1 MSDSLLVR
9 GGRIVD
15 PSQEIDAVGD
25 VLIRDGIVSSVS
37 FGRQKSIALHDSTI
51 LEATGLVVSP
61 GFIDLHCHL
70 REPGSEEKE
79 TVATGALAAVNG
91 GFTTLCVMPNTEP
104 PLDTAPLIQF
114 LRRRAKEVGLARLLP
129 IACITR
135 GREGRRLVEMS
146 ELVEAGAVG
155 FSDDGDPVEDPFLMR
170 MALMYSAPL
179 RVPIIDH
186 CQDPSL
192 TQGGQVHEGW
202 VASRLG
208 LKGMPSAGEEVMAAR
223 DIELASL
230 TGGHIH
236 LAHISTSGTL
246 DLVRNAR
253 IRGVDVTAE
262 VTPQHLFLSEEAV
275 LGQAPMA
282 KETDPYAPL
291 TPFAYDTR
299 AKVNPPLRP
308 RQDVQAL
315 IQGLQAGAIDA
326 IATDHA
332 PHNLVDKACPFDQAA
347 FGISILE
354 TGVSMLLSLVAR
366 GSLELS
372 TVVRYLTVGPARVM
386 GPRWDRFGTLK
397 PGAVG
402 DVTIFDPSEKWVV
415 NTDDFASRGKNSP
428 LEGQTLQGKVVA
440 TVVAGKVVYDRSG
453 IARGSR

>member
-1 MSDSLLVR
+1 M
-9 GGRIVD
+9 
-15 PSQEIDAVGD
+15 
-25 VLIRDGIVSSVS
+25 
-37 FGRQKSIALHDSTI
+37 
-51 LEATGLVVSP
+51 
-61 GFIDLHCHL
+61 

-246 DLVRNAR
+246 DLVRNA
-253 IRGVDVTAE
+253 
-262 VTPQHLFLSEEAV
+262 
-275 LGQAPMA
+275 
-282 KETDPYAPL
+282 
-291 TPFAYDTR
+291 
-299 AKVNPPLRP
+299 
-308 RQDVQAL
+308 
-315 IQGLQAGAIDA
+315 
-326 IATDHA
+326 
-332 PHNLVDKACPFDQAA
+332 
-347 FGISILE
+347 
-354 TGVSMLLSLVAR
+354 
-366 GSLELS
+366 
-372 TVVRYLTVGPARVM
+372 
-386 GPRWDRFGTLK
+386 
-397 PGAVG
+397 
-402 DVTIFDPSEKWVV
+402 
-415 NTDDFASRGKNSP
+415 
-428 LEGQTLQGKVVA
+428 
-440 TVVAGKVVYDRSG
+440 
-453 IARGSR
+453 

>member
-1 MSDSLLVR
+1 
-9 GGRIVD
+9 
-15 PSQEIDAVGD
+15 
-25 VLIRDGIVSSVS
+25 
-37 FGRQKSIALHDSTI
+37 
-51 LEATGLVVSP
+51 
-61 GFIDLHCHL
+61 
-70 REPGSEEKE
+70 
-79 TVATGALAAVNG
+79 
-91 GFTTLCVMPNTEP
+91 
-104 PLDTAPLIQF
+104 
-114 LRRRAKEVGLARLLP
+114 
-129 IACITR
+129 
-135 GREGRRLVEMS
+135 
-146 ELVEAGAVG
+146 
-155 FSDDGDPVEDPFLMR
+155 MR

-275 LGQAPMA
+275 LGRAPMA
-282 KETDPYAPL
+282 EETDPYAPL
-291 TPFAYDTR
+291 TQLAYDTR

-332 PHNLVDKACPFDQAA
+332 PHNLVDKACPFDEAA

-354 TGVSMLLSLVAR
+354 TGVGMLLSLVAR
-366 GSLELS
+366 GALELS
-372 TVVRYLTVGPARVM
+372 TVVRYLTIGPARVM

-415 NTDDFASRGKNSP
+415 NTDNFASRGKNSP
-428 LEGQTLQGKVVA
+428 LEGQTLQGRVVA
-440 TVVAGKVVYDRSG
+440 TVVAGRVVYDRSG
-453 IARGSR
+453 IARPI